1 MVVPIIPKATTNHGD
16 LRFAVKKLS
25 VVADLLVRCA
35 ITINI
40 RKYPPNKEAIKI
52 GLISVA

>member
-35 ITINI
+35 ITISI
-40 RKYPPNKEAIKI
+40 RKYPPNREAIKI